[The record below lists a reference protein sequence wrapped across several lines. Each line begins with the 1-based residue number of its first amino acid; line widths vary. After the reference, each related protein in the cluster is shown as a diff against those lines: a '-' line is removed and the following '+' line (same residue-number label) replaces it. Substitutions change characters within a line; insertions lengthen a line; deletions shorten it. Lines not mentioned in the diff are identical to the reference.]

1 MFKSIFSKE
10 MDFHSLNIDLCT
22 ILDALE
28 DPIHIIDTDG
38 ILVFANLAWEKL
50 IGLPR
55 ESAVGLYINDAI
67 SRGNQGFYFSIE
79 KDEDSRAAQFTHF
92 DQKLFDSIALTALEK
107 RKRVSMFA
115 YSSSKNRFMLTS
127 IPLYKGDR
135 LQYVLTWCRDLT
147 NFSQL
152 CDDLQSAIEKN
163 KLISEELEFYRKM
176 TTSQNMIGKCPQM
189 IALMKTVEYVAGTD
203 ATVLITGESGVGKE
217 VLTNEIYQRSG
228 RKGKPFIRVN
238 CASIP
243 ESLMESELFG
253 YERGA
258 FTGAVKSKPGM
269 FELANHGTLLL
280 DEVGELPRALQPK
293 LLRALQERE
302 IIRVGGISTIPVDV
316 RLIAATNQDLEAM
329 VEGGTFRRDLYY
341 RLNLIPLHI
350 PPLRERGDDIPL
362 LAVHFLEKFNAKYGK
377 KKELTDEAMQIM
389 KEYPWPGN
397 IREMENLLE
406 RLVIIG
412 EEHWLTAPRLMA
424 ILENGDGAALR
435 LDPSGAS
442 LKDMVADYEKK
453 LLKEALT
460 RYGTTYKT
468 AQALNTS
475 QPTVARKAKLYGL
488 EW

>member
-1 MFKSIFSKE
+1 

-176 TTSQNMIGKCPQM
+176 TTSQNMFGKCPQM

>member
-1 MFKSIFSKE
+1 

-389 KEYPWPGN
+389 KEYPWLGN

>member
-1 MFKSIFSKE
+1 

-412 EEHWLTAPRLMA
+412 EEHWLTAPRLRA

>member
-1 MFKSIFSKE
+1 

-362 LAVHFLEKFNAKYGK
+362 LAVHFLEKFNAKHGK

>member
-1 MFKSIFSKE
+1 

-280 DEVGELPRALQPK
+280 DEVGELPRVLQPK

>member
-1 MFKSIFSKE
+1 M
-10 MDFHSLNIDLCT
+10 
-22 ILDALE
+22 
-28 DPIHIIDTDG
+28 
-38 ILVFANLAWEKL
+38 FANLAWEKL

>member
-1 MFKSIFSKE
+1 

-163 KLISEELEFYRKM
+163 KLISEELEFYHKM

>member
-1 MFKSIFSKE
+1 

-302 IIRVGGISTIPVDV
+302 TIRVGGISTIPVDV

>member
-1 MFKSIFSKE
+1 M
-10 MDFHSLNIDLCT
+10 
-22 ILDALE
+22 
-28 DPIHIIDTDG
+28 
-38 ILVFANLAWEKL
+38 FANLAWEKL

-79 KDEDSRAAQFTHF
+79 KDEDSRAAQVTHF

>member
-1 MFKSIFSKE
+1 

-38 ILVFANLAWEKL
+38 ILVLANLAWEKL

>member
-1 MFKSIFSKE
+1 

-203 ATVLITGESGVGKE
+203 ATVLITWESGVGKE

-228 RKGKPFIRVN
+228 RKGKPFIRVI

>member
-1 MFKSIFSKE
+1 

-115 YSSSKNRFMLTS
+115 YSSSKNRFMLTR

>member
-1 MFKSIFSKE
+1 

-389 KEYPWPGN
+389 KEFPWPGN

>member
-1 MFKSIFSKE
+1 

-460 RYGTTYKT
+460 SYGTTYKT

>member
-1 MFKSIFSKE
+1 

-341 RLNLIPLHI
+341 RPNLIPLHI

>member
-1 MFKSIFSKE
+1 

-280 DEVGELPRALQPK
+280 DEVGELPRALQPQ

-412 EEHWLTAPRLMA
+412 GEHWLTAPRLMA

>member
-1 MFKSIFSKE
+1 

-316 RLIAATNQDLEAM
+316 RLIAATNQDLEAQPDSPPHSAAAGAGGRHPPSGRAFSGEIQRQIRQE
-329 VEGGTFRRDLYY
+329 EGTHRRGHA
-341 RLNLIPLHI
+341 NHEGVPLARKHPGDGEPAGASGDHRGGALAHR
-350 PPLRERGDDIPL
+350 PPPDGDPGERGRGSAPAGSL
-362 LAVHFLEKFNAKYGK
+362 RC
-377 KKELTDEAMQIM
+377 LTE
-389 KEYPWPGN
+389 GHGG
-397 IREMENLLE
+397 
-406 RLVIIG
+406 RL
-412 EEHWLTAPRLMA
+412 
-424 ILENGDGAALR
+424 
-435 LDPSGAS
+435 
-442 LKDMVADYEKK
+442 
-453 LLKEALT
+453 
-460 RYGTTYKT
+460 
-468 AQALNTS
+468 
-475 QPTVARKAKLYGL
+475 
-488 EW
+488 

>member
-1 MFKSIFSKE
+1 

-38 ILVFANLAWEKL
+38 ILVFANLALEKL

>member
-1 MFKSIFSKE
+1 

-406 RLVIIG
+406 RLVIIV

>member
-1 MFKSIFSKE
+1 

-163 KLISEELEFYRKM
+163 KLISEELEFYLKM

>member
-1 MFKSIFSKE
+1 

-377 KKELTDEAMQIM
+377 KKELTDEARQIM